1 MEVYNKM
8 VIASVQ
14 CFCALL
20 LLEPV
25 VGSFLMSIV
34 AVVLRVIVLA
44 AVAIL
49 VLDHRSSSTLI

>member
-1 MEVYNKM
+1 MFL
-8 VIASVQ
+8 
-14 CFCALL
+14 CTL